1 MPPFAHVSRLQR
13 IVATCMSAMLPALL
27 CLGLTPGHCAPCRQ
41 FSIADCLYVSGLE
54 RFAANMPAFRGLHL
68 QGNPQFPH
76 LDAWFAAMD
85 AKPAYQRVKSDA
97 LTLNMVYGKLFGAQR
112 VRAQPASEAARQARR
127 EVAAKLHK
135 NHDVV
140 LAGGFGAYFYY
151 HSVVGWCWQVEG
163 RKLRNSQHVV
173 LAGGSVLL
181 WS

>member
-1 MPPFAHVSRLQR
+1 MGPSLQGEGTSLQGR
-13 IVATCMSAMLPALL
+13 VKYNRTDGAPLHSVP
-27 CLGLTPGHCAPCRQ
+27 CLGLSNCMPCRQ

-68 QGNPQFPH
+68 QGNPKFPH

-112 VRAQPASEAARQARR
+112 VRAQPASEAARRARR

-140 LAGGFGAYFYY
+140 LAGGLGACCGINGLW
-151 HSVVGWCWQVEG
+151 GWCRQVE
-163 RKLRNSQHVV
+163 RAS
-173 LAGGSVLL
+173 
-181 WS
+181 

>member
-1 MPPFAHVSRLQR
+1 
-13 IVATCMSAMLPALL
+13 MSDMLPAVL
-27 CLGLTPGHCAPCRQ
+27 CLDLTLRNCMPCRQ

-68 QGNPQFPH
+68 RGNPKFPH

-112 VRAQPASEAARQARR
+112 VRTQPASEAARRARR

-140 LAGGFGAYFYY
+140 LAGGFGACCGTV
-151 HSVVGWCWQVEG
+151 SGCGGGVGRWE
-163 RKLRNSQHVV
+163 R
-173 LAGGSVLL
+173 GS
-181 WS
+181 